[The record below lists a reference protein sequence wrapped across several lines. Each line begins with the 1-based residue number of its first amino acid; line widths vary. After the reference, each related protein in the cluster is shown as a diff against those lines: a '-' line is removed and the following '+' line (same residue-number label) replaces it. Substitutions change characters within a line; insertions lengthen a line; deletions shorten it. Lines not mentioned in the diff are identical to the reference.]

1 MPGTHA
7 PVEDFATEI
16 EDSRHLFVWCLVRY
30 GQVPEALAIEQAR
43 QRYPDQAPGC
53 EYEHALIFHDE
64 PWHWAMLHVLGEGYW
79 HQNPELAQPSLAY
92 DTESDA
98 LCLARGESVP
108 LLDENEYLGAL
119 AHARHMHAWTLIH
132 QAGIAEEQAQQQAL
146 EHYAYF
152 PPHHRWR
159 MRVHDAR
166 AAWGGVMGALH
177 LDDYWSQPEL
187 HTPPQAY
194 WHASRA
200 FVAANGI
207 RLPGG
212 PGSA

>member
-7 PVEDFATEI
+7 PEI
-16 EDSRHLFVWCLVRY
+16 EDSRHLFAWCLVRY

-152 PPHHRWR
+152 LSAASSLA
-159 MRVHDAR
+159 DAR
-166 AAWGGVMGALH
+166 PRCACCMGRRDGCAA
-177 LDDYWSQPEL
+177 P
-187 HTPPQAY
+187 
-194 WHASRA
+194 R
-200 FVAANGI
+200 
-207 RLPGG
+207 
-212 PGSA
+212 